1 MPGYA
6 NRNIRYDFPELSEPG
21 DQVYVVLR
29 NRKTVPLE
37 MLTGPEDGG
46 QEETKDPARFSRE
59 VIARMVVDWHAYDA
73 FGAGA
78 DQEPLP
84 LPATPELVAKLPI
97 EIRTTLSKALSP
109 DPTPAG

>member
-6 NRNIRYDFPELSEPG
+6 NRTVRVEFPELSEPG

-37 MLTGPEDGG
+37 TLTGPEGADGG
-46 QEETKDPARFSRE
+46 EQADPARFSRE
-59 VIARMVVDWHAYDA
+59 VIARMVTDWHVYDA
-73 FGAGA
+73 FDDAA
-78 DQEPLP
+78 DQAPLP
-84 LPATPELVAKLPI
+84 LPATPELVAKLPV
-97 EIRTTLSKALSP
+97 EIRTALSKALSP

>member
-6 NRNIRYDFPELSEPG
+6 NRTIRYDFPELSEPG

-46 QEETKDPARFSRE
+46 QRRRRIRRCS
-59 VIARMVVDWHAYDA
+59 
-73 FGAGA
+73 
-78 DQEPLP
+78 
-84 LPATPELVAKLPI
+84 PE
-97 EIRTTLSKALSP
+97 R
-109 DPTPAG
+109 

>member
-6 NRNIRYDFPELSEPG
+6 NRTIRYDFPELSEPG

-37 MLTGPEDGG
+37 MLTGPEGSDS
-46 QEETKDPARFSRE
+46 EKIDPALFSRE
-59 VIARMVVDWHAYDA
+59 VIARMVVDWHVYDA
-73 FGAGA
+73 FGIGA
-78 DQEPLP
+78 DQEALP

-97 EIRTTLSKALSP
+97 EIRTTLSKALNP

>member
-6 NRNIRYDFPELSEPG
+6 NRTIRYDFPDLSEPG

-37 MLTGPEDGG
+37 VLTGPEDASAG
-46 QEETKDPARFSRE
+46 EKDPALFSRE
-59 VIARMVVDWHAYDA
+59 VIARMVTDWHAYDA
-73 FGAGA
+73 FGVGE

-84 LPATPELVAKLPI
+84 LPATPELVAKLPV
-97 EIRTTLSKALSP
+97 EIRTALSKALSP